1 MALVG
6 IFLVDLPL
14 SLRFHLS
21 CKITCRIWLRLCCC
35 CRNLYRCRKWKMQQ
49 DLSCLLKINNIHK
62 IPGWDQIVADVR
74 FISLPTFDVPCTAFR
89 FELLMCFAQL
99 SDLSFYRFQ
108 DQVLGWAF
116 WKLHILVCLVNWGI
130 FKKLIAC
137 TCVFAMRIKMAVL
150 APHNVPP
157 CRKIVCWCYQI
168 KSATCTWCLH
178 HLLIVSTVPGRAW
191 DKKEQKK
198 EIWNIV
204 RSTLL
209 PASGVGEVMWQLF
222 CEEKRTPS
230 RTRSSKDGLY
240 QFKGSQI
247 DPERLS

>member
-1 MALVG
+1 M
-6 IFLVDLPL
+6 
-14 SLRFHLS
+14 
-21 CKITCRIWLRLCCC
+21 
-35 CRNLYRCRKWKMQQ
+35 
-49 DLSCLLKINNIHK
+49 CL
-62 IPGWDQIVADVR
+62 
-74 FISLPTFDVPCTAFR
+74 
-89 FELLMCFAQL
+89 AQL